1 MGVIKTFYSK
11 EIIKH
16 FREPR
21 NMGKMKNPSGYGKVG
36 NLICGDV
43 IWLYIKVEKDK
54 KTGKSKI
61 IDSKFQTLGCVV
73 AIAVSSMITTLAKG
87 KTLGEALKITKD
99 DILKMTG
106 KLPGIKVH
114 CSILADDALHEAI
127 YDYLLKN
134 KLPIP
139 KELQE
144 RHEKIQKHLKIIE
157 ERYKEYID
165 LEKKILEK

>member
-1 MGVIKTFYSK
+1 MTTLYSK
-11 EIIKH
+11 EILKH
-16 FREPR
+16 FKNPK
-21 NMGKMKNPSGYGKVG
+21 NMGKIKNPSGCGKVG

-43 IWLYIKVEKDK
+43 IWLYIKVKKDK
-54 KTGKSKI
+54 KTGERKI
-61 IDSKFQTLGCVV
+61 VEAKFQTFGCVV

-87 KTLGEALKITKD
+87 KTLKQALKITKD
-99 DILKMTG
+99 DILEMTG
-106 KLPGIKVH
+106 KLPLIKVH

-127 YDYLLKN
+127 YDYLHKN

-139 KELQE
+139 EELQE
-144 RHEKIQKHLKIIE
+144 RHKKIQKHLKIIE